1 MKQPTAPPSGIP
13 LYPEL
18 PITDD
23 GTAGVSTSATSG
35 GNVNVASQQ
44 QDQYFRLQEIS
55 RLRKHLEDEKDKR
68 SQLYKKYRRG
78 INAVDAV
85 DTALISAS
93 MGMGIGGVGLL
104 TTVIAAPVV
113 LGLEIAAL
121 GCGLLG
127 VAGKFIGRRLSVK
140 AKKHDEVRVLA
151 ESKLNTI
158 ADHVSR
164 ALTDGQI
171 SDEEFRLIIDEAQK
185 YTQMKAEIRA
195 GAQKAH
201 AAVTLDEET
210 KNSLIQR
217 GRDEARAS
225 FIKKLAAPWVVV
237 YPASAWPVASIRLR
251 QWRAGGGMTRLRGA
265 PRPASRRG
273 GGPSCDWR
281 HWDYV
286 SSVSLGLLMFIA
298 ELSLVWGRP
307 RYRFRRSAAN
317 DNTKVS
323 MDSVTK
329 YSVTTYTCLAAA
341 AAAASVAACTD
352 LEARRKNYLY
362 NRGKCYTAKTQ
373 AYQAFEKALTDW
385 AEDKQK
391 NPDFD
396 SPRPKIVDFYFGG
409 YVSEEIMPKKITL
422 RPVTAGFG
430 VAAVALLTA
439 ACVANEFDRRD
450 FAELADSFEQHWLR
464 TGFVDGFGIRLSW
477 GWDDPPAH
485 NRGIR
490 CRSRGPA
497 YCCMCGGGVRSPGFP
512 RIIGAPRPERG
523 WAVLSGAPG
532 CFSGIYFWGYFGYIH
547 GYHWSG
553 GPPGGGAGPSWLIC
567 TSTYW
572 S

>member
-1 MKQPTAPPSGIP
+1 MKQATAPPVNAP

-18 PITDD
+18 P
-23 GTAGVSTSATSG
+23 AGPAETQS
-35 GNVNVASQQ
+35 VNNTPP
-44 QDQYFRLQEIS
+44 DQYFRLHEIS

-78 INAVDAV
+78 INAVDAA

-121 GCGLLG
+121 GYGLLG

-185 YTQMKAEIRA
+185 YTQMKAEIRT

-210 KNSLIQR
+210 KNSLIQQ

-225 FIKKLAAPWVVV
+225 LMEKLTGPWVVCSKGTPGRWHV
-237 YPASAWPVASIRLR
+237 TAHAAT
-251 QWRAGGGMTRLRGA
+251 QTEGMTRPRGA
-265 PRPASRRG
+265 PRPA
-273 GGPSCDWR
+273 
-281 HWDYV
+281 
-286 SSVSLGLLMFIA
+286 
-298 ELSLVWGRP
+298 
-307 RYRFRRSAAN
+307 
-317 DNTKVS
+317 
-323 MDSVTK
+323 
-329 YSVTTYTCLAAA
+329 
-341 AAAASVAACTD
+341 
-352 LEARRKNYLY
+352 
-362 NRGKCYTAKTQ
+362 
-373 AYQAFEKALTDW
+373 
-385 AEDKQK
+385 
-391 NPDFD
+391 
-396 SPRPKIVDFYFGG
+396 
-409 YVSEEIMPKKITL
+409 
-422 RPVTAGFG
+422 
-430 VAAVALLTA
+430 
-439 ACVANEFDRRD
+439 
-450 FAELADSFEQHWLR
+450 
-464 TGFVDGFGIRLSW
+464 
-477 GWDDPPAH
+477 
-485 NRGIR
+485 
-490 CRSRGPA
+490 
-497 YCCMCGGGVRSPGFP
+497 
-512 RIIGAPRPERG
+512 RG

-553 GPPGGGAGPSWLIC
+553 GPPGGWGGPFLVNM
-567 TSTYW
+567 Y
-572 S
+572 

>member
-1 MKQPTAPPSGIP
+1 MKQATAPPSGIP

-68 SQLYKKYRRG
+68 SKLYKKYRRG
-78 INAVDAV
+78 INTVDAV

-171 SDEEFRLIIDEAQK
+171 SDEEFCLIIDEAQK

-237 YPASAWPVASIRLR
+237 VYPASAWPVASIRLR
-251 QWRAGGGMTRLRGA
+251 QWRAG
-265 PRPASRRG
+265 
-273 GGPSCDWR
+273 
-281 HWDYV
+281 
-286 SSVSLGLLMFIA
+286 
-298 ELSLVWGRP
+298 
-307 RYRFRRSAAN
+307 
-317 DNTKVS
+317 
-323 MDSVTK
+323 
-329 YSVTTYTCLAAA
+329 
-341 AAAASVAACTD
+341 
-352 LEARRKNYLY
+352 
-362 NRGKCYTAKTQ
+362 
-373 AYQAFEKALTDW
+373 
-385 AEDKQK
+385 
-391 NPDFD
+391 
-396 SPRPKIVDFYFGG
+396 
-409 YVSEEIMPKKITL
+409 
-422 RPVTAGFG
+422 
-430 VAAVALLTA
+430 
-439 ACVANEFDRRD
+439 
-450 FAELADSFEQHWLR
+450 
-464 TGFVDGFGIRLSW
+464 
-477 GWDDPPAH
+477 DDPP
-485 NRGIR
+485 
-490 CRSRGPA
+490 PW
-497 YCCMCGGGVRSPGFP
+497 SP
-512 RIIGAPRPERG
+512 
-523 WAVLSGAPG
+523 
-532 CFSGIYFWGYFGYIH
+532 
-547 GYHWSG
+547 
-553 GPPGGGAGPSWLIC
+553 
-567 TSTYW
+567 
-572 S
+572 

>member
-68 SQLYKKYRRG
+68 SQLYKKYRCR

-151 ESKLNTI
+151 DSKLNTI

-164 ALTDGQI
+164 ALTDGAI
-171 SDEEFRLIIDEAQK
+171 SEEEFRMVVDEVSK
-185 YTQMKAEIRA
+185 YAQMKGDIRA
-195 GAQKAH
+195 GAKKAH

-210 KNSLIQR
+210 KISLIQR

-225 FIKKLAAPWVVV
+225 LIKKLAAPWVVV

-265 PRPASRRG
+265 PRPR
-273 GGPSCDWR
+273 
-281 HWDYV
+281 
-286 SSVSLGLLMFIA
+286 LL
-298 ELSLVWGRP
+298 
-307 RYRFRRSAAN
+307 FRRSTVQFNQA
-317 DNTKVS
+317 S
-323 MDSVTK
+323 MNAR
-329 YSVTTYTCLAAA
+329 VTTYTCLATAVGGLVYFA
-341 AAAASVAACTD
+341 HQLS
-352 LEARRKNYLY
+352 ARRPDGLLILGSDDHKPCQSGKNQASMNARVTTYTCLATAVGGLVYFAHQLSARRPDGLLILGSDDHKPCQSGKNQASMNARVTTYTCLATAVGGLVYFAHQLSARRPDGLLILGSDDHKPCQSGKPPGPCLSLGLLAKEGPEELLWRLMLCDHDVVVMKEGREDYWRPDRFVRQAQTTCDVIFGALESEYLY
-362 NRGKCYTAKTQ
+362 WR
-373 AYQAFEKALTDW
+373 KATTSDYDRMIQLAALCT
-385 AEDKQK
+385 EEEEECK
-391 NPDFD
+391 D
-396 SPRPKIVDFYFGG
+396 S
-409 YVSEEIMPKKITL
+409 E
-422 RPVTAGFG
+422 
-430 VAAVALLTA
+430 
-439 ACVANEFDRRD
+439 
-450 FAELADSFEQHWLR
+450 ADS
-464 TGFVDGFGIRLSW
+464 S
-477 GWDDPPAH
+477 
-485 NRGIR
+485 
-490 CRSRGPA
+490 
-497 YCCMCGGGVRSPGFP
+497 
-512 RIIGAPRPERG
+512 
-523 WAVLSGAPG
+523 
-532 CFSGIYFWGYFGYIH
+532 
-547 GYHWSG
+547 
-553 GPPGGGAGPSWLIC
+553 
-567 TSTYW
+567 
-572 S
+572 

>member
-1 MKQPTAPPSGIP
+1 MKQPTAPPLGIP

-185 YTQMKAEIRA
+185 YTQMKAEIRT

-210 KNSLIQR
+210 KNSLIQQ

-225 FIKKLAAPWVVV
+225 LMEKLTGPWVVCSKGTPGRWHV
-237 YPASAWPVASIRLR
+237 TAHASRR
-251 QWRAGGGMTRLRGA
+251 TGGMTRPRGA
-265 PRPASRRG
+265 PRPA
-273 GGPSCDWR
+273 
-281 HWDYV
+281 
-286 SSVSLGLLMFIA
+286 
-298 ELSLVWGRP
+298 
-307 RYRFRRSAAN
+307 
-317 DNTKVS
+317 
-323 MDSVTK
+323 
-329 YSVTTYTCLAAA
+329 
-341 AAAASVAACTD
+341 
-352 LEARRKNYLY
+352 
-362 NRGKCYTAKTQ
+362 
-373 AYQAFEKALTDW
+373 
-385 AEDKQK
+385 
-391 NPDFD
+391 
-396 SPRPKIVDFYFGG
+396 
-409 YVSEEIMPKKITL
+409 
-422 RPVTAGFG
+422 
-430 VAAVALLTA
+430 
-439 ACVANEFDRRD
+439 
-450 FAELADSFEQHWLR
+450 
-464 TGFVDGFGIRLSW
+464 
-477 GWDDPPAH
+477 
-485 NRGIR
+485 
-490 CRSRGPA
+490 
-497 YCCMCGGGVRSPGFP
+497 
-512 RIIGAPRPERG
+512 RG
-523 WAVLSGAPG
+523 WAVLSGAPEPLNPGSIFFICPPEFFLCGNLETSLGG
-532 CFSGIYFWGYFGYIH
+532 CAGHGGGCGVWCRGGGVLGAVEGVLGGSQWGAVGV
-547 GYHWSG
+547 GAGSRG
-553 GPPGGGAGPSWLIC
+553 GGDWWGGGGTPGGGCWGPRRGRLVGWYGAPWGGVLRAALGAVEEVSGGRGGGCWGPGGGRRRRSAGVRGGRCWEPRRGRAGAPDSEYKHPWSPPSWRPKSPPTWLFC
-567 TSTYW
+567 SQLVQHY
-572 S
+572 

>member
-1 MKQPTAPPSGIP
+1 MKQATAPPVNAP

-18 PITDD
+18 P
-23 GTAGVSTSATSG
+23 AGPAETQSVYNTPP
-35 GNVNVASQQ
+35 
-44 QDQYFRLQEIS
+44 DQYFRLQEIL
-55 RLRKHLEDEKDKR
+55 RLRNHLEDEKDKR

-78 INAVDAV
+78 INAVDAA

-185 YTQMKAEIRA
+185 YTQMKAEIRT

-201 AAVTLDEET
+201 AAVTLDDET
-210 KNSLIQR
+210 KNSLIQQ

-225 FIKKLAAPWVVV
+225 LMEKLTGPWVVCSKGTPGRWHV
-237 YPASAWPVASIRLR
+237 TAHAAT
-251 QWRAGGGMTRLRGA
+251 QTEGMTRPRGA
-265 PRPASRRG
+265 PRPA
-273 GGPSCDWR
+273 
-281 HWDYV
+281 
-286 SSVSLGLLMFIA
+286 
-298 ELSLVWGRP
+298 
-307 RYRFRRSAAN
+307 
-317 DNTKVS
+317 
-323 MDSVTK
+323 
-329 YSVTTYTCLAAA
+329 
-341 AAAASVAACTD
+341 
-352 LEARRKNYLY
+352 
-362 NRGKCYTAKTQ
+362 
-373 AYQAFEKALTDW
+373 
-385 AEDKQK
+385 
-391 NPDFD
+391 
-396 SPRPKIVDFYFGG
+396 
-409 YVSEEIMPKKITL
+409 
-422 RPVTAGFG
+422 
-430 VAAVALLTA
+430 
-439 ACVANEFDRRD
+439 
-450 FAELADSFEQHWLR
+450 
-464 TGFVDGFGIRLSW
+464 
-477 GWDDPPAH
+477 
-485 NRGIR
+485 
-490 CRSRGPA
+490 
-497 YCCMCGGGVRSPGFP
+497 
-512 RIIGAPRPERG
+512 RG

-553 GPPGGGAGPSWLIC
+553 GPPGGWGGPFLVNQN
-567 TSTYW
+567 W

>member
-171 SDEEFRLIIDEAQK
+171 SFEEFRLIIDEAQK
-185 YTQMKAEIRA
+185 YTQMKAEIRT

-210 KNSLIQR
+210 KNSLIQQ

-225 FIKKLAAPWVVV
+225 LMEKLTGPWVVV

-265 PRPASRRG
+265 PRPR
-273 GGPSCDWR
+273 
-281 HWDYV
+281 
-286 SSVSLGLLMFIA
+286 LL
-298 ELSLVWGRP
+298 
-307 RYRFRRSAAN
+307 FRRSTVQFNQA
-317 DNTKVS
+317 S
-323 MDSVTK
+323 MNAR
-329 YSVTTYTCLAAA
+329 VTTYTCLATAVGGLVYFA
-341 AAAASVAACTD
+341 HQLS
-352 LEARRKNYLY
+352 ARRPDGLLILGSDDNKPCQSGKPPGPCLSLGLLAKEGPDELLWRITCDHDVVVMKEGREDFWHPDRLVRPAQTTCDVIFGALESEYLY
-362 NRGKCYTAKTQ
+362 WR
-373 AYQAFEKALTDW
+373 KATTSDY
-385 AEDKQK
+385 DRMIQ
-391 NPDFD
+391 
-396 SPRPKIVDFYFGG
+396 
-409 YVSEEIMPKKITL
+409 
-422 RPVTAGFG
+422 
-430 VAAVALLTA
+430 LTA
-439 ACVANEFDRRD
+439 RCTEEEEECKGSEV
-450 FAELADSFEQHWLR
+450 DS
-464 TGFVDGFGIRLSW
+464 S
-477 GWDDPPAH
+477 
-485 NRGIR
+485 
-490 CRSRGPA
+490 
-497 YCCMCGGGVRSPGFP
+497 
-512 RIIGAPRPERG
+512 
-523 WAVLSGAPG
+523 
-532 CFSGIYFWGYFGYIH
+532 
-547 GYHWSG
+547 
-553 GPPGGGAGPSWLIC
+553 
-567 TSTYW
+567 
-572 S
+572 

>member
-1 MKQPTAPPSGIP
+1 MKQATAPPVNAP

-18 PITDD
+18 P
-23 GTAGVSTSATSG
+23 AGPAETQS
-35 GNVNVASQQ
+35 VNNTPP
-44 QDQYFRLQEIS
+44 DQYFRLQEIS
-55 RLRKHLEDEKDKR
+55 RLRNHLEDEKDKR

-78 INAVDAV
+78 INAVDAA

-140 AKKHDEVRVLA
+140 ANKHDEVRMLA

-185 YTQMKAEIRA
+185 YTQMKAEIRT

-210 KNSLIQR
+210 KNSLIQQ

-225 FIKKLAAPWVVV
+225 LMEKLTGPWVVCSKGTPGRWHV
-237 YPASAWPVASIRLR
+237 TAHVAT
-251 QWRAGGGMTRLRGA
+251 QTEGMTRPRGA
-265 PRPASRRG
+265 PRPA
-273 GGPSCDWR
+273 
-281 HWDYV
+281 
-286 SSVSLGLLMFIA
+286 
-298 ELSLVWGRP
+298 
-307 RYRFRRSAAN
+307 
-317 DNTKVS
+317 
-323 MDSVTK
+323 
-329 YSVTTYTCLAAA
+329 
-341 AAAASVAACTD
+341 
-352 LEARRKNYLY
+352 
-362 NRGKCYTAKTQ
+362 
-373 AYQAFEKALTDW
+373 
-385 AEDKQK
+385 
-391 NPDFD
+391 
-396 SPRPKIVDFYFGG
+396 
-409 YVSEEIMPKKITL
+409 
-422 RPVTAGFG
+422 
-430 VAAVALLTA
+430 
-439 ACVANEFDRRD
+439 
-450 FAELADSFEQHWLR
+450 
-464 TGFVDGFGIRLSW
+464 
-477 GWDDPPAH
+477 
-485 NRGIR
+485 
-490 CRSRGPA
+490 
-497 YCCMCGGGVRSPGFP
+497 
-512 RIIGAPRPERG
+512 RG

-553 GPPGGGAGPSWLIC
+553 GPPGGWGGPFLVNQN
-567 TSTYW
+567 W